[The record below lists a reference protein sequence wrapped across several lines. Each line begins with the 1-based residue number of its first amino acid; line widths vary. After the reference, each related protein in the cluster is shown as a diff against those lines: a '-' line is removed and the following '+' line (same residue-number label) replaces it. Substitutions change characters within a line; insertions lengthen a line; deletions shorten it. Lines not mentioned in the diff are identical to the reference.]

1 MILPPD
7 MELFLTD
14 YLRGVLADRGESVR
28 VTNVEPSFT
37 GSNPVELPLS
47 KPIIVIRD
55 DSGPMREIVTFDRSI
70 GVTVLAG
77 SKADMQ
83 AANNLARLA
92 FGVMTDRAII
102 DVEDSPIAS
111 IEDTN
116 GPYAASDDLDVARR
130 YFTVDYIVV
139 GSLS

>member
-7 MELFLTD
+7 MELFLTS
-14 YLRGVLADRGESVR
+14 YVRTVLANLGQSVR

-37 GSNPVELPLS
+37 GSNPLALPLT
-47 KPIIVIRD
+47 KPIVVVRD
-55 DSGPMREIVTFDRSI
+55 DSGARGEILTFERSI
-70 GVTVLAG
+70 GFAILAG

-83 AANNLARLA
+83 AANDLARLT
-92 FGVMTDRAII
+92 FGIVTDSAII
-102 DVEDSPIAS
+102 DAEGSPIAS

-116 GPYAASDDLDVARR
+116 GPYAVADDLDVARR
-130 YFTVDYIVV
+130 YFTVDYMVV